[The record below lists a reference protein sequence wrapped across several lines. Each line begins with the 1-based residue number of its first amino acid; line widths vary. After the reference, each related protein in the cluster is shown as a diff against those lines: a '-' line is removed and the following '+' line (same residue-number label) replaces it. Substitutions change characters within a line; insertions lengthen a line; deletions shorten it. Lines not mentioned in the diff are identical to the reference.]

1 MSKAPDVES
10 SSDKSSRSTTPN
22 STSTYEYSHEPFE
35 TLREK
40 VKALAPHVG
49 ANFFEDIVRLPGGSF
64 NRIIAAN
71 LHYHDPTSTAQ
82 KVVFRVPRLAQD
94 GDSPNEDIRTQF
106 SILEALNNMGIQVPR
121 VLAYDCTSDNAIEM
135 PFSLQTRLE
144 GQGLDLVYQSLT
156 IAEKLGIASEL
167 VRILV
172 AIENVKFENS
182 GRLCCS
188 AEVSARKTVENVDNS
203 VLLNYLLVQGFGV
216 GIGSS
221 KSKTDTRT
229 TSTPQELI
237 STQLD
242 AWLQRELSDG
252 RASFVAD
259 MFRRLKEIYTE
270 MEELGLFQGRT
281 SLNSNVLYHWDLE
294 PRNIIVKR
302 RATGCSSDVPD
313 THNFEI
319 TGVLD
324 WDDALSI
331 PSILARKPPVWL
343 WDFSEDDTLPSS
355 ILADYDGDVDLL
367 PPELY
372 SEASKRLSEEN
383 LQVKRFFETEISKH
397 LYGDS
402 SPASREAY
410 LDDAYGRG
418 RWLRRLWRFALDG
431 FSDSRHVD
439 RFKKFDKHWLEY
451 REALSGV

>member
-10 SSDKSSRSTTPN
+10 SSDKSLRSTTPN

-35 TLREK
+35 TFRAK

-49 ANFFEDIVRLPGGSF
+49 AKFFEDIVP
-64 NRIIAAN
+64 A
-71 LHYHDPTSTAQ
+71 STAQ

-106 SILEALNNMGIQVPR
+106 SILETLNNMGIQAPR

-156 IAEKLGIASEL
+156 IAERLGIASEL

-172 AIENVKFENS
+172 AIENVKFQNPD
-182 GRLCCS
+182 RLCCS
-188 AEVSARKTVENVDNS
+188 AEVSARKTVEDVDNS
-203 VLLNYLLVQGFGV
+203 VLSNYLLVQGFGV

-221 KSKTDTRT
+221 KSKTNTRT
-229 TSTPQELI
+229 TSSLQELL

-252 RASFVAD
+252 WASFVAD

-270 MEELGLFQGRT
+270 MEELGFFQERA
-281 SLNSNVLYHWDLE
+281 SLNPNVLYHWDLE

-302 RATGCSSDVPD
+302 RTTGCSSEISEP
-313 THNFEI
+313 HHWEI

-324 WDDALSI
+324 WDDALSV

-343 WDFSEDDTLPSS
+343 WDFSDDESLPSS
-355 ILADYDGDVDLL
+355 VLADYDGDVDLL
-367 PPELY
+367 PPE
-372 SEASKRLSEEN
+372 
-383 LQVKRFFETEISKH
+383 F
-397 LYGDS
+397 
-402 SPASREAY
+402 
-410 LDDAYGRG
+410 
-418 RWLRRLWRFALDG
+418 
-431 FSDSRHVD
+431 
-439 RFKKFDKHWLEY
+439 
-451 REALSGV
+451 